1 MLGLTLSEYPLEQGG
16 SKMKKC
22 RAWVMVEP
30 GKMVLEKFEIP
41 EVAEDSALLKV
52 EACGICGTDKHV
64 YLGHFPGTPFP
75 LIAGHEIIGT
85 IVELGGKANDNM
97 GVFGGGPLQ
106 VGDRVALAPS
116 SMGCGRCYYC
126 LNMPDQPGLCS
137 QRNIVY
143 GFTSTKKAP
152 SIWGGYSE
160 YVYVLPRSYLF
171 KIAKNM
177 VLKRA
182 IMIEAASTGVRA
194 VERAFGSGYKVG
206 SSAMVLG
213 TGPIGLMVIASLRHS
228 GAGLIIAQDV
238 FQSRL
243 NMAKRM
249 GADLLIDGKLPFEKR
264 LQKVREVT
272 NGIGPDIVVEAAG
285 VPAVF
290 REAIAFA
297 RRGGK
302 LVEAG
307 HFTDTGEIAVNPFA
321 ICFQGLD
328 VLGCRYSPMIFKNV
342 ISMFERT
349 PLPVEEV
356 VTDVFPL
363 EELPKALE
371 LVGSAD
377 AGKVI
382 ITP

>member
-1 MLGLTLSEYPLEQGG
+1 
-16 SKMKKC
+16 MKKC
-22 RAWVMVEP
+22 QAWVIAGP
-30 GKMVLEKFEIP
+30 GKMVMEKFDIP

-52 EACGICGTDKHV
+52 EACGICATDKHM
-64 YLGHFPGTPFP
+64 YLGHFPGTQFP
-75 LIAGHEIIGT
+75 LIVGHEIIGT
-85 IVELGGKANDNM
+85 IVELGSKANENM
-97 GVFGGGPLQ
+97 AVFGGPLQ

-152 SIWGGYSE
+152 GLWGGYSE

-171 KIAKNM
+171 KVTEDM
-177 VLKRA
+177 PLKRA
-182 IMIEAASTGVRA
+182 IMIEPGATGVRV

-206 SSAMVLG
+206 NSVMVLG
-213 TGPIGLMVIASLRHS
+213 TGPIGLMAIASLRYS
-228 GAGLIIAQDV
+228 GVGLIIAQDLYP
-238 FQSRL
+238 SRL

-249 GADLLIDGKLPFEKR
+249 GADLLIDGKLPFEQR
-264 LQKVREVT
+264 WQKVREVT

-290 REAIAFA
+290 REAIAFT

-307 HFTDTGEIAVNPFA
+307 HFTDTGTIEINPFA
-321 ICFQGLD
+321 ICYQGLD
-328 VLGCRYSPMIFKNV
+328 IYGCRYSPMIFKNV
-342 ISMFERT
+342 ITMFERT

-356 VTDVFPL
+356 VTHAFPL
-363 EELPKALE
+363 EEFPKALE
-371 LVGSAD
+371 VTGSAEV
-377 AGKVI
+377 GKVI